1 MSTDPAGM
9 TKTAADTA
17 DEYIE
22 ACAQIYDTCLFPGL
36 GDVLRDAWREIRALV
51 VPPHCDCPLDP
62 HHRWNCALTPVRAQ
76 TIRELD
82 TNPWTVVANVLDQC
96 PMPTE
101 CPICGSVDWSK
112 FLVPQ
117 YDDPICIECW
127 QCNRHKEPDLWHC
140 AECGKFLRGLDR
152 CVLWQPPETT
162 TFLCLEHLDAE
173 DYS

>member
-62 HHRWNCALTPVRAQ
+62 HHRWNCALTPVWAQ

-82 TNPWTVVANVLDQC
+82 TNPWTAVRSATWAFEDIRAEIRVVNRFSWDGS
-96 PMPTE
+96 PGTY
-101 CPICGSVDWSK
+101 CG
-112 FLVPQ
+112 
-117 YDDPICIECW
+117 
-127 QCNRHKEPDLWHC
+127 
-140 AECGKFLRGLDR
+140 RGPCCLGDNHDGR
-152 CVLWQPPETT
+152 CRM
-162 TFLCLEHLDAE
+162 
-173 DYS
+173 